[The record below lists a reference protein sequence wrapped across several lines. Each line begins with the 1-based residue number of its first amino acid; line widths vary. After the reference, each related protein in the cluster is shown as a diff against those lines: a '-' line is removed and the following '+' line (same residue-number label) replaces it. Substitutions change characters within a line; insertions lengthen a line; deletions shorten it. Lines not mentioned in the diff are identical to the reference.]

1 MKRKLFALFI
11 TLVLTFAFS
20 VNCFALP
27 SPTETILPTKPNQTI
42 TIKPVNDGNVTDGTW
57 KKGNEDGIT
66 FVINVKVDENT
77 KFYVD
82 GKVLDASD
90 YTLGDDGKSITL
102 TADFLASLSVGE
114 HTITVETS
122 DGRTASS
129 SFTVTEDG
137 QVTVK
142 PNDGSISPKTADNSN
157 YLLLVSLLL
166 ISGSCL
172 GAMVINKKKITR

>member
-1 MKRKLFALFI
+1 MKRKLLALFI

-27 SPTETILPTKPNQTI
+27 SPTETVLPTKPNQTI
-42 TIKPVNDGNVTDGTW
+42 TIKPVKDGNVTDGTW
-57 KKGNEDGIT
+57 KKGNKDGIT
-66 FVINVKVDENT
+66 FVISVKVDKNT

-90 YTLGDDGKSITL
+90 YTISDDGKNITL
-102 TADFLASLSVGE
+102 TADFLASLSAGE

-122 DGRTASS
+122 DGETASS
-129 SFTVTEDG
+129 SFSVTEDG

-142 PNDGSISPKTADNSN
+142 PNDGSVSPKTADSSN

-172 GAMVINKKKITR
+172 GAMVINKKRITR